1 MLLDGVASW
10 CSGLGWSTTSSR
22 CATGCGRRRQV
33 RHDAHRA
40 CIAPLPAPSR
50 PLSRPQLLSQPLSQ
64 PVSQP
69 VSWSFARSLS
79 WPLFQPLPRPVSR
92 PLSRPVSQPVF
103 LPLSLPLSWSLSSF
117 HMPLVYLVGS
127 IRRRLGVAAQVRAAA
142 GPRPA
147 TAGASRALSCSW
159 RYGGPS
165 PRTADIAAARPDLSV
180 RELRHGTAT
189 LTLESALHAEIP
201 DVTDQDMVS
210 HAFPCLPRRVLQ
222 SPPIAANRRQSP
234 LLTLR
239 LRAATDGD
247 GRAPATCDVGVVVWR
262 RRAGAGRARAAV
274 HARPRVCQDVVGPVS
289 AQPWPAIRPGCTRLM
304 PRASTFVAQ
313 CRSRF
318 ARWHRARTR
327 SSLDDVHHGD
337 RDDARPRR
345 GV

>member
-1 MLLDGVASW
+1 MDGVASW

-40 CIAPLPAPSR
+40 CIAPIPAPSR
-50 PLSRPQLLSQPLSQ
+50 PLSRPQLLFQPLSQ

-92 PLSRPVSQPVF
+92 PLSRPVSQPVS
-103 LPLSLPLSWSLSSF
+103 LPLSLPLSRSLSSV

-159 RYGGPS
+159 RYWNPS
-165 PRTADIAAARPDLSV
+165 PRTAGVAAARPDLSV
-180 RELRHGTAT
+180 RELSRGTAS

-210 HAFPCLPRRVLQ
+210 HALPCLPRRVLR
-222 SPPIAANRRQSP
+222 SPPIAANRQSP
-234 LLTLR
+234 LIAVAHPPTAR
-239 LRAATDGD
+239 CHR
-247 GRAPATCDVGVVVWR
+247 WR
-262 RRAGAGRARAAV
+262 RTSPGRVRRQCRRLEEARRRRPSSCAGPRSPASLPRCRRTCFGATSACRPPWLYAIDATRV
-274 HARPRVCQDVVGPVS
+274 HVV
-289 AQPWPAIRPGCTRLM
+289 T
-304 PRASTFVAQ
+304 Q
-313 CRSRF
+313 CRSRVR
-318 ARWHRARTR
+318 AGTPRARVLLSR
-327 SSLDDVHHGD
+327 
-337 RDDARPRR
+337 
-345 GV
+345 